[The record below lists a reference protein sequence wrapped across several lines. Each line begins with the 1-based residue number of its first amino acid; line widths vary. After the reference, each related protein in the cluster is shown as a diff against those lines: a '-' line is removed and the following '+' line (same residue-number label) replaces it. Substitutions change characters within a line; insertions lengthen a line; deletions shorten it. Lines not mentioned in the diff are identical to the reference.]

1 MQNITEFLEE
11 RKRSCEERADKINEQ
26 VAMFK
31 RGYVNNENAYGNIAG
46 HPNAKVVD
54 EMAEQYNRAV
64 NNRMNYM
71 L

>member
-46 HPNAKVVD
+46 HPNAKSSR
-54 EMAEQYNRAV
+54 RAWQ
-64 NNRMNYM
+64 RTI
-71 L
+71 